1 MTLHPVFIFLGGL
14 VVIVLGA
21 EMLLRGASRIA
32 GMLGVRPII
41 IGLTVVSVGTSTPEL
56 AVGIAAAI
64 EGRGV
69 MAAGNIA
76 GTNIFNILFILGLSA
91 LLRPLPLHLL
101 SIKLDVPVM
110 IATALALIMM
120 AWDGLL
126 SREEG
131 FALLFAAVIYTIALV
146 HLSRNESPAM
156 RREFAEEY
164 GAQHTTPLPG
174 ATRPGNNWRQGVW
187 HALLLLVGMAL
198 TVLGAELL
206 VFSASSIAQ
215 AYGVSDAVIGLTILA
230 IGTSAPELATT
241 LVATFK
247 DDRDVAIGNLIG
259 SSIYNVLV
267 ILGLTCVIAPGGID
281 VSREILWID
290 LPLAALVAIVCLPV
304 FRSGQIVSR
313 REGGLFVAVYLGYM
327 GSLLFLRA

>member
-1 MTLHPVFIFLGGL
+1 
-14 VVIVLGA
+14 
-21 EMLLRGASRIA
+21 
-32 GMLGVRPII
+32 
-41 IGLTVVSVGTSTPEL
+41 
-56 AVGIAAAI
+56 
-64 EGRGV
+64 

-91 LLRPLPLHLL
+91 LVRPLPLHLL

-110 IATALALIMM
+110 IATALALILM

-126 SREEG
+126 SRQEG
-131 FALLFAAVIYTIALV
+131 LALLFAAVIYTIALV
-146 HLSRNESPAM
+146 QLSRKESPAM

-164 GAQHTTPLPG
+164 GTQNTASLFRASLPN
-174 ATRPGNNWRQGVW
+174 GNWGRGVW
-187 HALLLLVGMAL
+187 HALLLLAGMAL

-230 IGTSAPELATT
+230 VGTSAPELATT
-241 LVATFK
+241 LVATVK

-304 FRSGQIVSR
+304 FRSGQLVSR
-313 REGGLFVAVYLGYM
+313 LEGGLFVTAYLGYM

>member
-1 MTLHPVFIFLGGL
+1 MALNPVLLFLGGL
-14 VVIVLGA
+14 VVVVLGA
-21 EMLLRGASRIA
+21 ELLLRGATRIA
-32 GMLGVRPII
+32 TLLRISPII

-56 AVGIAAAI
+56 AVGIAAAV

-91 LLRPLPLHLL
+91 LVRPLPLHLL

-110 IATALALIMM
+110 IATALALILM

-126 SREEG
+126 SRQEG
-131 FALLFAAVIYTIALV
+131 LALLFAAVIYTIALV
-146 HLSRNESPAM
+146 HLSRKESPAM
-156 RREFAEEY
+156 HREFAEEY
-164 GAQHTTPLPG
+164 GAQNTASLSRASLPN
-174 ATRPGNNWRQGVW
+174 GNWGRGVW
-187 HALLLLVGMAL
+187 HALLLLAGMAL

-230 IGTSAPELATT
+230 VGTSAPELATT
-241 LVATFK
+241 LVATVK

-304 FRSGQIVSR
+304 FRSGQLVSR
-313 REGGLFVAVYLGYM
+313 LEGGLFVTAYLGYM

>member
-1 MTLHPVFIFLGGL
+1 MTLHPAFIFLGGL

-56 AVGIAAAI
+56 AVGIAAAV

-91 LLRPLPLHLL
+91 LVRPLPLHLL

-110 IATALALIMM
+110 IATALAMILM

-126 SREEG
+126 SRQEG
-131 FALLFAAVIYTIALV
+131 LALLFAAAIYTIALV
-146 HLSRNESPAM
+146 HLSRKESPAM

-164 GAQHTTPLPG
+164 GAQHTASPSRASLPG
-174 ATRPGNNWRQGVW
+174 GNLGQGIW
-187 HALLLLVGMAL
+187 NALLLLVGMAL

-206 VFSASSIAQ
+206 VFSASAIAQ
-215 AYGVSDAVIGLTILA
+215 TYGVSDAVIGLTILA

-241 LVATFK
+241 LVATVK

-267 ILGLTCVIAPGGID
+267 ILGLTCMIAPGGID

-290 LPLAALVAIVCLPV
+290 LPLAALVAIICLPV
-304 FRSGQIVSR
+304 FRSGQLVSR
-313 REGGLFVAVYLGYM
+313 REGGLFVTAYLGYM
-327 GSLLFLRA
+327 GTLLFFRT

>member
-1 MTLHPVFIFLGGL
+1 MTLHPAIIFLGGL

-21 EMLLRGASRIA
+21 EMLLRSAARIA

-56 AVGIAAAI
+56 AVGIAAAA
-64 EGRGV
+64 EGRGA
-69 MAAGNIA
+69 MAVGNIA

-91 LLRPLPLHLL
+91 WLRPLALHLL

-110 IATALALIMM
+110 IATALALILM
-120 AWDGLL
+120 AWDGVL
-126 SREEG
+126 SRNEG
-131 FALLFAAVIYTIALV
+131 LLLLFAAVIYTVALV
-146 HLSRNESPAM
+146 RLSRRESGAM

-164 GAQHTTPLPG
+164 GAERVMPPPG
-174 ATRPGNNWRQGVW
+174 AALPYTPWGLGVW
-187 HALLLLVGMAL
+187 NALLLLAGMAI

-206 VFSASSIAQ
+206 VSSATSIAQ

-241 LVATFK
+241 LVATVK

-267 ILGLTCVIAPGGID
+267 ILGLTCVVAADGID

-290 LPLAALVAIVCLPV
+290 LPLAALVAMVCLPV
-304 FRSGQIVSR
+304 FRSGQAVSR
-313 REGGLFVAVYLGYM
+313 REGAMFVVAYLAYLV
-327 GSLLFLRA
+327 SLLLRI

>member
-1 MTLHPVFIFLGGL
+1 MTLHPAFIFLGGL

-21 EMLLRGASRIA
+21 EMLLRSASRIA

-56 AVGIAAAI
+56 AVGIAAAV

-91 LLRPLPLHLL
+91 LVRPLPLHLL

-110 IATALALIMM
+110 IATALALILM

-126 SREEG
+126 SRQEG
-131 FALLFAAVIYTIALV
+131 LALLFAAVIYTIALV

-164 GAQHTTPLPG
+164 GTSPSSASLP
-174 ATRPGNNWRQGVW
+174 RSQWSLGVW
-187 HALLLLVGMAL
+187 NALLLLVGMAL

-206 VFSASSIAQ
+206 VFSATSIAQ

-230 IGTSAPELATT
+230 VGTSAPELATT
-241 LVATFK
+241 LVATVK

-304 FRSGQIVSR
+304 FRSGRLVSR
-313 REGGLFVAVYLGYM
+313 REGGLFVTAYLGYM